1 MNEGTQDP
9 AQLEK
14 VWLSNLEAQYQLVN
28 KNLQAYLASPP
39 LHGSGELASWVSY
52 MSAVEHYFAQYKTMA
67 LYLKGLGFD
76 QLFDRVESVLA
87 EMHRAAA
94 AYAEMYQSALDSEG
108 KIRAIG
114 QETAQTWFDTMQ
126 GIMKTQQAAFDAA
139 NSQWEATFR
148 GRP

>member
-9 AQLEK
+9 AQLEQI
-14 VWLSNLEAQYQLVN
+14 WLSNLEAQYQVVN

-39 LHGSGELASWVSY
+39 FHSSGELASWASY
-52 MSAVEHYFAQYKTMA
+52 MSAVESYFAQYKTMA

-76 QLFDRVESVLA
+76 QLFDRVEPVLA
-87 EMHRAAA
+87 EIHAVAV
-94 AYAEMYQSALDSEG
+94 AYAQMYKNALDSEG
-108 KIRAIG
+108 KMRAIG

-126 GIMKTQQAAFDAA
+126 RMMKTQQAAFDAA

-148 GRP
+148 GKP

>member
-9 AQLEK
+9 AQLEQI
-14 VWLSNLEAQYQLVN
+14 WLSNLEAQYQVVN

-39 LHGSGELASWVSY
+39 LHSSGELAS
-52 MSAVEHYFAQYKTMA
+52 A

-76 QLFDRVESVLA
+76 QLFDRVEPVLA
-87 EMHRAAA
+87 EIHAAA
-94 AYAEMYQSALDSEG
+94 VAYAQMYKNALDSEG
-108 KIRAIG
+108 KMRAIG

-126 GIMKTQQAAFDAA
+126 RMMKTQQAAFDAA

-148 GRP
+148 GKP

>member
-9 AQLEK
+9 AQLEQI
-14 VWLSNLEAQYQLVN
+14 WLSNLEAQYQVVN

-39 LHGSGELASWVSY
+39 FHSSGELASWASY
-52 MSAVEHYFAQYKTMA
+52 MSAVESYFAQYKTMA

-76 QLFDRVESVLA
+76 QLFDRVELVLA
-87 EMHRAAA
+87 EIHAAA
-94 AYAEMYQSALDSEG
+94 VAYAQMYKNALDSEG
-108 KIRAIG
+108 KMRAIG

-126 GIMKTQQAAFDAA
+126 RMMKTQQAAFDAA

-148 GRP
+148 GKP

>member
-9 AQLEK
+9 AQLEQI
-14 VWLSNLEAQYQLVN
+14 WLSNLEAQYQVVN

-39 LHGSGELASWVSY
+39 LHSSGELASWASY
-52 MSAVEHYFAQYKTMA
+52 MSAVESYFAQYKTMA

-76 QLFDRVESVLA
+76 QLFDRVEPVLA
-87 EMHRAAA
+87 EIHAAA
-94 AYAEMYQSALDSEG
+94 VAYAQMYKNALDSEG
-108 KIRAIG
+108 KMRAIG

-126 GIMKTQQAAFDAA
+126 RMMKTQQAAFDAA

-148 GRP
+148 GKR

>member
-9 AQLEK
+9 AQLEQI
-14 VWLSNLEAQYQLVN
+14 WLSNLEAQYQVVN

-39 LHGSGELASWVSY
+39 LHSSGELASWASY
-52 MSAVEHYFAQYKTMA
+52 MSAVESYFAQYKTMA

-76 QLFDRVESVLA
+76 ELFDRVEPVLA
-87 EMHRAAA
+87 EIHAAA
-94 AYAEMYQSALDSEG
+94 VAYAQMYKNALDSEG
-108 KIRAIG
+108 KMRAIG

-126 GIMKTQQAAFDAA
+126 RMMKTQQAAFDAA

-148 GRP
+148 GKP